1 VFAVAGDRRNGRKR
15 SDRGPDG
22 RFAEGNPGGPG
33 RPAGYARVF
42 REVVNEA
49 ALAEVL
55 RAVLA
60 RALDGDLRAAEV
72 ILKRAVPELVEQADP
87 PRVIDLPED
96 LSRLTD
102 EELGRVMRAALTEAD
117 PAPV

>member
-1 VFAVAGDRRNGRKR
+1 MAGDRRNGRKR
-15 SDRGPDG
+15 TDRGPNG

-33 RPAGYARVF
+33 RPPGYARVF
-42 REVVNEA
+42 REVVNED
-49 ALAEVL
+49 ALTEVL

-60 RALDGDLRAAEV
+60 RALEGDLRAAEV

>member
-1 VFAVAGDRRNGRKR
+1 M
-15 SDRGPDG
+15 
-22 RFAEGNPGGPG
+22 
-33 RPAGYARVF
+33 F
-42 REVVNEA
+42 REVVNED

-72 ILKRAVPELVEQADP
+72 LLKRAVPELVEQAEP
-87 PRVIDLPED
+87 PQVIELPED

-102 EELGRVMRAALTEAD
+102 EELGRIMRTALTEAD

>member
-1 VFAVAGDRRNGRKR
+1 MATRRNGRKR
-15 SDRGPDG
+15 TDRGPDG

-33 RPAGYARVF
+33 RPPGYARVF
-42 REVVNEA
+42 REVLTPEELGA
-49 ALAEVL
+49 VL

-60 RALDGDLRAAEV
+60 KAKDGDLRAAEV
-72 ILKRAVPELVEQADP
+72 LLKRAVPELVEQAEP

>member
-1 VFAVAGDRRNGRKR
+1 
-15 SDRGPDG
+15 
-22 RFAEGNPGGPG
+22 
-33 RPAGYARVF
+33 
-42 REVVNEA
+42 
-49 ALAEVL
+49 
-55 RAVLA
+55 
-60 RALDGDLRAAEV
+60 V

-102 EELGRVMRAALTEAD
+102 EELGRIMRAALTEDD

>member
-1 VFAVAGDRRNGRKR
+1 MSGDRKNGRKPT
-15 SDRGPDG
+15 DRGPDG

-33 RPAGYARVF
+33 RPPGYARVF

-49 ALAEVL
+49 ASTEVL

-60 RALDGDLRAAEV
+60 SALEGDLRAAEV
-72 ILKRAVPELVEQADP
+72 ILERAVPELVEQADP

>member
-1 VFAVAGDRRNGRKR
+1 M
-15 SDRGPDG
+15 
-22 RFAEGNPGGPG
+22 
-33 RPAGYARVF
+33 F
-42 REVVNEA
+42 REVVNED

-72 ILKRAVPELVEQADP
+72 LLKRAVPELVEQAEP
-87 PRVIDLPED
+87 PQVIELPED

-102 EELGRVMRAALTEAD
+102 EELGRIMRVALTDPHEA
-117 PAPV
+117 VGGCG

>member
-1 VFAVAGDRRNGRKR
+1 MARDRRNGTKR
-15 SDRGPDG
+15 ADRGPDG

-33 RPAGYARVF
+33 RPPGYARVF
-42 REVVNEA
+42 REVVNED

-72 ILKRAVPELVEQADP
+72 LLKRAVPELVEQAEP
-87 PRVIDLPED
+87 PQVIELPED

-102 EELGRVMRAALTEAD
+102 EELGRIMRAALTDPHEA
-117 PAPV
+117 VGGCG

>member
-1 VFAVAGDRRNGRKR
+1 M
-15 SDRGPDG
+15 
-22 RFAEGNPGGPG
+22 
-33 RPAGYARVF
+33 F
-42 REVVNEA
+42 REVVNED

-72 ILKRAVPELVEQADP
+72 LLKRAVPELVEQAEP
-87 PRVIDLPED
+87 PQVIELPED